1 MNELKKIL
9 EEIKELKCNQ
19 DSNNEDYKMGYISA
33 LSTIEGIISGM
44 EKTENNGWIPVSKR
58 LPEEYEEVLVWD
70 NLNKRCL
77 IVRFYDNDFRIG
89 SPTIP
94 FEPIAWRPLPGKY
107 KEV

>member
-44 EKTENNGWIPVSKR
+44 EKN
-58 LPEEYEEVLVWD
+58 
-70 NLNKRCL
+70 
-77 IVRFYDNDFRIG
+77 
-89 SPTIP
+89 
-94 FEPIAWRPLPGKY
+94 
-107 KEV
+107 